1 MLRALVA
8 IGLIGLLVGADAPAD
23 AVKKELAQ
31 LEGDW
36 TMVSGE
42 RDGQAI
48 PAEYLKNGKR
58 VFKDGEVTV
67 TLGDMLLMKAKVTL
81 DPGKKPKA
89 IDYDVT
95 DGLLKGMKQVGI
107 YEIDGDTIK
116 FCFTNPDKDR
126 PTDFTTKEGSGRTL
140 SVWKRAKK

>member
-1 MLRALVA
+1 MRALAVMTA
-8 IGLIGLLVGADAPAD
+8 VVLLTGAEPPGE
-23 AVKKELAQ
+23 AVKKELAA
-31 LEGDW
+31 LEGEW
-36 TMVSGE
+36 TMTSGE

-48 PAEYLKNGKR
+48 PTEYLKSGKR

-67 TLGDMLLMKAKVTL
+67 TFGDTLLMTAKVSV
-81 DPGKKPKA
+81 DPGKTPKT

-95 DGLLKGMKQVGI
+95 DGFFKGKKQLGI
-107 YEIDGDTIK
+107 YDINGDTVK
-116 FCFTNPDKDR
+116 FCFANPAKER